1 MKKHTNSISKKK
13 PKIQIESSPSSTKSI
28 TKVAR
33 TTHRSKTL
41 KITKNSKFLLKD
53 KIKYKYKDTPNPQ
66 YNNYMEDFGLII
78 PEFMGDNKKYLF
90 TVLDGHGGSNTAKV
104 CIEHLP
110 NILKENINQNPSNIK
125 LAFTNTF
132 KQLDQKMI
140 NFPNEGNT
148 LTCVLINDNILHCAN
163 VGDSTCM
170 LVNNEKA
177 YKISFDHKCTEESEM
192 KRIEKEGGKIIDERL
207 NDCIMI
213 SRSIGDLDQKDK
225 GMSCEPFYNK
235 INLNIQDN
243 FCVLASDGIWDC
255 INEELLFEI
264 ANEVLK
270 DNNIN
275 DKADS
280 LCQKLIDS
288 ALDIGSQDNISCLVI
303 SFE

>member
-1 MKKHTNSISKKK
+1 MEKTNNSKKK
-13 PKIQIESSPSSTKSI
+13 KSGTKIASSSS
-28 TKVAR
+28 KVMPNVQR
-33 TTHRSKTL
+33 TSVRSKTL
-41 KITKNSKFLLKD
+41 KVTKSNPLAITY
-53 KIKYKYKDTPNPQ
+53 KISYKYKEFQNPD
-66 YNNYMEDFGLII
+66 YNSYMEDFGLII

-90 TVLDGHGGSNTAKV
+90 TVLDGHGGSNTAKI
-104 CIEHLP
+104 CLEHLP